1 MALEVDTKDCNAI
14 SDAEITEMADMAA
27 ESAVPFEVGVL
38 SKQAEEWVLCC
49 QATENGRLKGY
60 AFYTLERIGGT
71 PAIIIGLASVCR
83 QSRRDSVV
91 RGLVTDLMHRAVMA
105 FPDEDVV
112 IGGRMQT
119 PDGLEMLKSFKE
131 IVPRPDHKASGE
143 ERAWGRRFAK
153 RFGVS
158 PLRYADR
165 TFTVK
170 GDGSPPLV
178 IDHESLK
185 PEAIKDDVRALF
197 DDVDVKNGDQLVA
210 FGWAMSEDLA
220 KLA

>member
-1 MALEVDTKDCNAI
+1 MLSASLIRVGLENCVAI
-14 SDAEITEMADMAA
+14 A
-27 ESAVPFEVGVL
+27 
-38 SKQAEEWVLCC
+38 W
-49 QATENGRLKGY
+49 NGSG
-60 AFYTLERIGGT
+60 RI
-71 PAIIIGLASVCR
+71 AK
-83 QSRRDSVV
+83 
-91 RGLVTDLMHRAVMA
+91 
-105 FPDEDVV
+105 
-112 IGGRMQT
+112 T
-119 PDGLEMLKSFKE
+119 PDGLDMLKSFKE

-185 PEAIKDDVRALF
+185 PEAIKDDVRSLF
-197 DDVDVKNGDQLVA
+197 EGVDVKNGDQLVA

-220 KLA
+220 KLV